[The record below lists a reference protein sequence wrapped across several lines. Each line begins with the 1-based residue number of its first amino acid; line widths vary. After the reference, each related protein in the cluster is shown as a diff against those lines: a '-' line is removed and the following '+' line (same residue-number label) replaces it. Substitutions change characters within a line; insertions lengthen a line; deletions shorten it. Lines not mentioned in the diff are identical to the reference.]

1 MQSPRTGLILSSLT
15 GPPVA
20 LYRTRSSRR
29 PSQHCPLQDE
39 VPFTALSIALYWTR
53 PSAQSPETRRLALYR
68 TRPYQHNSSKAK
80 TFEGLK
86 RQLTLQQLTSSATA
100 YNLLLLFIYSIL
112 LNVSLTIVTHTLCCT
127 LIEHKT
133 TELKH

>member
-1 MQSPRTGLILSSLT
+1 MQSSWTGLILSSLT

-39 VPFTALSIALYWTR
+39 VLFTALSFALYWTR

-100 YNLLLLFIYSIL
+100 YNLLLLFIFIIKCF
-112 LNVSLTIVTHTLCCT
+112 LTLSHTHSYHTYRAQDN
-127 LIEHKT
+127 
-133 TELKH
+133 